1 MFGGPQAS
9 RAPATP
15 AAGGPHP
22 SQMPD
27 TPAADAPQPSRAPAK
42 PAAGGPQPSRA
53 PATPAD
59 GPKPRFSFA
68 AMMTQLMELRL
79 RDTEFDALDALN
91 AMKSFTAGAV
101 DSGGA
106 TTDDGDMNNCPSATE
121 AEDEEGPQPPPPMLT
136 TASADTHGGGEL
148 PTEDA
153 DTGDR
158 GCYGLYIANWGGNR
172 GSRLLNEHINAGA
185 ISRNLGSIIVAS
197 EVNDEFIES
206 LLDPAVKSRRI
217 TRGGGE

>member
-1 MFGGPQAS
+1 MWWPGAPAALNATFGGPQAS

-22 SQMPD
+22 SQTPD
-27 TPAADAPQPSRAPAK
+27 TPAADA
-42 PAAGGPQPSRA
+42 PQPSRA

-153 DTGDR
+153 DTENCGSYAIYVLATSR
-158 GCYGLYIANWGGNR
+158 G
-172 GSRLLNEHINAGA
+172 LNEHIHCDV
-185 ISRNLGSIIVAS
+185 ISRSPASIMMAS
-197 EVNDEFIES
+197 DVNDEFIQS